1 LISLFPTKHIS
12 FTLLNRYYW
21 IGEKEGGSPPPRGIE
36 HQGIKGKRGRENKS
50 ERGNKNK
57 KLSKLDRKKNIK

>member
-21 IGEKEGGSPPPRGIE
+21 IGEKEGEGPPTPWNRTPGK
-36 HQGIKGKRGRENKS
+36 IKGKEVEKIKVRE
-50 ERGNKNK
+50 E
-57 KLSKLDRKKNIK
+57 IKTRSCQN